1 MGISKR
7 TAMGVLGIDF
17 GGTQIRAGLVT
28 GDRLMKTALE
38 LTPSTASEPEV
49 LKALFSVIDQF
60 KEHQVDRIGIGVP
73 SVVDV
78 KAGIVYDVQ
87 NIPLLKEVP
96 LKAHLESKYGVP
108 VLVNN
113 DANCFV
119 LGEKYFGKGKA
130 YENIVG
136 LTLGTGLGGGVIIH
150 DRLYMGANCG
160 AGEFGMVAYLK
171 YNYEYY
177 ASGQSFENL
186 YQTTGT
192 TVYEKARSGDPVAQ
206 DRFTQFGYYLAEAI
220 KMVLYTYDPQV
231 IIFGGSVKKAFDLFE
246 KPMWERLHKFAYT
259 HSLKKLKI
267 VVSELDHSG
276 ILGAVALWH
285 DFDRIEEMR

>member
-1 MGISKR
+1 
-7 TAMGVLGIDF
+7 MGVLGIDF

-87 NIPLLKEVP
+87 NIPSLKEVP

-171 YNYEYY
+171 HNYEYY

-186 YQTTGT
+186 YRTTGT

-220 KMVLYTYDPQV
+220 KWYFIPMTRKLLFLEDLLKKHLTCLKNPC
-231 IIFGGSVKKAFDLFE
+231 GSVCI
-246 KPMWERLHKFAYT
+246 
-259 HSLKKLKI
+259 SLPI
-267 VVSELDHSG
+267 
-276 ILGAVALWH
+276 
-285 DFDRIEEMR
+285 RTP